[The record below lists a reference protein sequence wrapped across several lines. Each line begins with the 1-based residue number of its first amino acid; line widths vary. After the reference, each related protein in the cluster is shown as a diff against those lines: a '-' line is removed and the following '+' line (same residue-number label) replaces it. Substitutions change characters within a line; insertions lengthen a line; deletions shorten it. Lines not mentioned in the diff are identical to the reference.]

1 MFGWDAGELLDA
13 RALWREQPKLTLAS
27 ARALLSI
34 VMRLLVVGAGGVGAA
49 FASIAARRRVFAE
62 IVLADIDADRA
73 GRAAA
78 KAKSDR
84 VRAARVDAHDTADIV
99 ELARTMRA
107 DIIVNACDPRLNP
120 PIFDAA
126 FEAGC
131 HYLDMAMHMS
141 TPHPTQPYEQI
152 GVMLGDAQFAVSDQ
166 WVERGQLS
174 LCAMGVEPGL
184 SDVLARYA
192 SDHLFSSISEVG
204 VRDGSDLVIDGYSF
218 APTFSIWTTI
228 EECLNPPIIWE
239 RGRGWFTT
247 APFSEP
253 ETFVFPEGIGPL
265 GCVNVE
271 HEEVVLMPRWLNLD
285 RVTFKYGLGDDFI
298 EVLSTLRR
306 LGLDSTKPVK
316 VRGVEV
322 SPRDVVA
329 AVLPNPAELG
339 DRMRGRTCAG
349 SLVRGL
355 GLDGAPRE
363 TYLYQV
369 VDNEWTM
376 RTFGHQAVVWQ
387 TAVHP
392 VVACELIAEGVW
404 SGAGVMGPEAF
415 SADPFLDLLQVHGV
429 GWSLQERTPS
439 LA

>member
-1 MFGWDAGELLDA
+1 
-13 RALWREQPKLTLAS
+13 
-27 ARALLSI
+27 
-34 VMRLLVVGAGGVGAA
+34 MRVLVVGSGGVGAA
-49 FASIAARRRVFAE
+49 FASIAARRPIFEQV
-62 IVLADIDADRA
+62 IVADIDAARA
-73 GRAAA
+73 ARAAA
-78 KAKSDR
+78 RAGSPR
-84 VRAARVDAHDTADIV
+84 VVSTRVDASDRFDLV
-99 ELARTMRA
+99 ELARTARV

-126 FEAGC
+126 FAAGV

-141 TPHPTQPYEQI
+141 VPHPTNPYHEV
-152 GVMLGDAQFAVSDQ
+152 GVMLGDAQFAVGSE
-166 WVERGQLS
+166 WEERGQLA
-174 LCAMGVEPGL
+174 LVGMGVEPGF
-184 SDVLARYA
+184 SDVAARFA
-192 SDHLFSSISEVG
+192 SDHLFSRIDEVG
-204 VRDGSDLVIDGYSF
+204 VRDGSDLVIDGVAF

-228 EECLNPPIIWE
+228 EECLNPPIVYE

-271 HEEVVLMPRWLNLD
+271 HEEVVLMPRWLD
-285 RVTFKYGLGDDFI
+285 VGRVTFKYGLGDEFLD
-298 EVLSTLRR
+298 VLKTLHK
-306 LGLDSTKPVK
+306 LGLDSTRPVS

-355 GLDGAPRE
+355 DLDGRPRE

-376 RTFGHQAVVWQ
+376 REFGHQAVVWQ

-392 VVACELIAEGVW
+392 VVAVELLATGVW
-404 SGAGVMGPEAF
+404 QGAGVRGPEAF
-415 SADPFLDLLQVHGV
+415 SADPFLTLLAEHGV
-429 GWSLQERTPS
+429 PHVVEERTPS
-439 LA
+439 LG

>member
-1 MFGWDAGELLDA
+1 
-13 RALWREQPKLTLAS
+13 
-27 ARALLSI
+27 
-34 VMRLLVVGAGGVGAA
+34 MRVLVVGSGGVGAA
-49 FASIAARRRVFAE
+49 FASIAARRPIFEQV
-62 IVLADIDADRA
+62 IVADIDAARA
-73 GRAAA
+73 ARAAA
-78 KAKSDR
+78 RAGSPR
-84 VRAARVDAHDTADIV
+84 VVSTRVDASDRFDLV
-99 ELARTMRA
+99 ELARTARV

-126 FEAGC
+126 FAAGV

-141 TPHPTQPYEQI
+141 VPHPTNPYHEV
-152 GVMLGDAQFAVSDQ
+152 GVMLGDAQFAVGSE
-166 WVERGQLS
+166 WEERGQLA
-174 LCAMGVEPGL
+174 LVGMGVEPGF
-184 SDVLARYA
+184 SDVAARFA
-192 SDHLFSSISEVG
+192 SDHLFSRIDEVG
-204 VRDGSDLVIDGYSF
+204 VRDGSDLVIDGVAF

-228 EECLNPPIIWE
+228 EECLNPPIVYE

-271 HEEVVLMPRWLNLD
+271 HEEVVLMPRWLD
-285 RVTFKYGLGDDFI
+285 VGRVTFKYVLGDEFLD
-298 EVLSTLRR
+298 VLKTLHK
-306 LGLDSTKPVK
+306 LGLDSTRPVS

-355 GLDGAPRE
+355 DLDGRPRE

-376 RTFGHQAVVWQ
+376 REFGHQAVVWQ

-392 VVACELIAEGVW
+392 VVAVELLATGVW
-404 SGAGVMGPEAF
+404 QGAGVRGPEAF
-415 SADPFLDLLQVHGV
+415 SADPFLTLLAEHGV
-429 GWSLQERTPS
+429 PHVVEERTPS
-439 LA
+439 LG